1 MSNDI
6 SEALDMLKRSIQ
18 SCNDY
23 AWTWHCNI
31 AMPMIDEGIE
41 SKTANIA
48 ASKIMRLLFDVD
60 VTEFNQWKI
69 EESYENV

>member
-1 MSNDI
+1 MPNDV
-6 SEALDMLKRSIQ
+6 SKALAVLSHSIQ

-23 AWTWHCNI
+23 AWAWHCNI

-41 SKTANIA
+41 PRTANIA

-60 VTEFNQWKI
+60 VTKFNQWKI